1 MDKRYEIINDKLN
14 SLSKSTF
21 RNSFYL
27 KDKDKNCNYNAEQYV
42 SHAKL
47 TQSPKNLT
55 CDSLQVCTETSKP
68 MTGNIQSHIKI
79 LKSVRQSLR
88 Y

>member
-1 MDKRYEIINDKLN
+1 MLVV
-14 SLSKSTF
+14 TF
-21 RNSFYL
+21 AI

-42 SHAKL
+42 NNAKP

-79 LKSVRQSLR
+79 LKSVRQSLA

>member
-1 MDKRYEIINDKLN
+1 MLVV
-14 SLSKSTF
+14 TF
-21 RNSFYL
+21 AIE
-27 KDKDKNCNYNAEQYV
+27 DKDKNCNYNAQQYDK
-42 SHAKL
+42 HAKL

-68 MTGNIQSHIKI
+68 MTFNIQSHIRTF
-79 LKSVRQSLR
+79 KSVRPITA